1 MLIVTQEQ
9 VDLVSKLLAL
19 NVIIQRQFTTLR
31 GLLVDVWVVKSIL
44 TKKTGFWRLLN
55 MKWEVK
61 LYVGGTIFTES
72 VIATNMSNARV
83 TAQARNPTAK
93 IISVTASFKD

>member
-1 MLIVTQEQ
+1 
-9 VDLVSKLLAL
+9 
-19 NVIIQRQFTTLR
+19 
-31 GLLVDVWVVKSIL
+31 
-44 TKKTGFWRLLN
+44 
-55 MKWEVK
+55 MKWEVR

-93 IISVTASFKD
+93 IISVTASFRD

>member
-1 MLIVTQEQ
+1 
-9 VDLVSKLLAL
+9 
-19 NVIIQRQFTTLR
+19 
-31 GLLVDVWVVKSIL
+31 
-44 TKKTGFWRLLN
+44 

-72 VIATNMSNARV
+72 VIATSMSNARV